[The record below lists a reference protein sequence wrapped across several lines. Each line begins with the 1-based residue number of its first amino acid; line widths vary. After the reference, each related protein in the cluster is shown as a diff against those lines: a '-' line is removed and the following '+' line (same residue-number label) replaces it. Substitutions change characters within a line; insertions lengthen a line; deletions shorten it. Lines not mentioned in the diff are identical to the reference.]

1 MRYRRYKS
9 AYRVLDM
16 QIVIS
21 CQLSVI
27 SLREENPPQSSFSKG
42 GRKRKKASS
51 APRETQ
57 SLSNVERSNGCMPQH
72 LTSEVLDNN
81 LDIGSVS
88 VFSLYPPMRNAGLYR
103 TKKFPS
109 EVDDPTA
116 KLR

>member
-1 MRYRRYKS
+1 
-9 AYRVLDM
+9 M
-16 QIVIS
+16 QI
-21 CQLSVI
+21 VI

-42 GRKRKKASS
+42 GRERKKASS

-57 SLSNVERSNGCMPQH
+57 SLSKTKSLSKAEGAERSNGCMPQH

-81 LDIGSVS
+81 LDIGSIS
-88 VFSLYPPMRNAGLYR
+88 VFSLYPPMGNAGLYR
-103 TKKFPS
+103 TKKLPS